1 MKKLVGLLLILS
13 LLVVMMT
20 VAAFAEDELPRDI
33 TDEIKWITAYDMY
46 MEKLPIVRDD
56 SVFIHPMDYD
66 AATAPGSGI
75 REITFTDWEEA
86 DMEEYFDDYFSC
98 GDGCFV
104 YDAVWAKSVDFPYN
118 HGLMTYTFEVEEA
131 GTYELVFVGAAQ
143 IKEEDVNN
151 DAKDRGF
158 AFSVDGGERRQINVS
173 DTSGTFREY
182 AYEYSEADLADTK
195 IQTANGVNS
204 YYYQMTYYY
213 GIQVELTAGE
223 HTLEFYHLFYSGET
237 VFESGDGTRL
247 NFAGAYVQKWLS
259 EDELK
264 DYTYSSDETA
274 EETTA
279 EITEAPIETE
289 APTDPVTEAPTE
301 TEAPTSVETTVES
314 VTVPCTESV
323 EGSGCGSILGFGA
336 MVAVLAAGLILYRR
350 KDEN

>member
-1 MKKLVGLLLILS
+1 MKKLVGFLLILS
-13 LLVVMMT
+13 LLVGMMT
-20 VAAFAEDELPRDI
+20 FAAFAEDELPRDI

-56 SVFIHPMDYD
+56 SVFIYPTDYD
-66 AATAPGSGI
+66 AATVPGSGI

-86 DMEEYFDDYFSC
+86 DMEEYFDDYFSL
-98 GDGCFV
+98 GDGYFV
-104 YDAVWAKSVDFPYN
+104 YDAVWAKSVDVPYD
-118 HGLMTYTFEVEEA
+118 HGLMTYTFEVAEA

-158 AFSVDGGERRQINVS
+158 AFSVDGGERRQINIS

-182 AYEYSEADLADTK
+182 AYEYGGADLEDTK

-237 VFESGDGTRL
+237 LFESGNGTRL

-264 DYTYSSDETA
+264 DYTYPSDETA

-279 EITEAPIETE
+279 EITEAPTETE

-314 VTVPCTESV
+314 VTVPCSESV
-323 EGSGCGSILGFGA
+323 ESSGCGSVLGLSA
-336 MVAVLAAGLILYRR
+336 AVVALAAALMLCRR

>member
-1 MKKLVGLLLILS
+1 MKRIFAFLMILS
-13 LLVVMMT
+13 LFVGVM
-20 VAAFAEDELPRDI
+20 AFAASAEETLPRDI
-33 TDEIKWITAYDMY
+33 TDDIKWITAYDMY
-46 MEKLPIVRDD
+46 MQRLPVVRDD
-56 SVFIHPMDYD
+56 AVFIHPMDYE
-66 AATAPGSGI
+66 ASTAPGSGVRDI
-75 REITFTDWEEA
+75 VFTDWEEVG
-86 DMEEYFDDYFSC
+86 MEEYFDDYFSF
-98 GDGCFV
+98 GDGFFS
-104 YDAVWAKSVDFPYN
+104 YDAVWAKSVDVPYD

-151 DAKDRGF
+151 DGKDRGF
-158 AFSVDGGERRQINVS
+158 AFSVDGGERRQINIS

-182 AYEYSEADLADTK
+182 AYEYSGADLADTK

-237 VFESGDGTRL
+237 LFESGNGTRL

-264 DYTYSSDETA
+264 DYTYPSDETA

-279 EITEAPIETE
+279 EITEAPTETE